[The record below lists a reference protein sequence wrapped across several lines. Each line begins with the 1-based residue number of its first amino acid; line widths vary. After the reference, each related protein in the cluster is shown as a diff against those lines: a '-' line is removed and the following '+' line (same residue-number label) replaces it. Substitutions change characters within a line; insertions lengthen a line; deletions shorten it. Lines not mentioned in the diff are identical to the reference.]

1 MGAEKLPNGQQATH
15 VEDRGYGF
23 RTGVQFPA
31 TPQTQKRHCSHSGVF
46 CSKSQCFQ
54 RLRLKSF

>member
-54 RLRLKSF
+54 RL